1 MKKVIVKQLSEKEKE
16 VPTEV
21 LADSIVAIAAGM
33 KKLRSG
39 RLSDRA
45 LFLLIQDASPNR
57 GGKYAQS
64 PIPVKTIRAVFEGIE
79 SLERSFLKKKVP

>member
-1 MKKVIVKQLSEKEKE
+1 MKKVIVKQVPEKENE

-45 LFLLIQDASPNR
+45 LFLLIQDAAPSV
-57 GGKYAQS
+57 GGKYGKSAL
-64 PIPVKTIRAVFEGIE
+64 PVKTIKAVFEGIE
-79 SLERSFLKKKVP
+79 SLERSFLKKKMP

>member
-1 MKKVIVKQLSEKEKE
+1 MKKVVVKQVPEKEKE
-16 VPTEV
+16 VPIEV

-45 LFLLIQDASPNR
+45 LFLLIQDAAPNK
-57 GGKYAQS
+57 GGKYGNS
-64 PIPVKTIRAVFEGIE
+64 PLPVKTIKAVFEGIE
-79 SLERSFLKKKVP
+79 SLERSFLKKKTP

>member
-1 MKKVIVKQLSEKEKE
+1 MKKVVVKQSLAKEDE
-16 VPTEV
+16 IPTEV

-45 LFLLIQDASPNR
+45 LFLLIQDASPNL
-57 GGKYAQS
+57 GGKYGRS
-64 PIPVKTIRAVFEGIE
+64 PLPVKTIKAVFDGIE
-79 SLERSFLKKKVP
+79 SLERSFLKKKV